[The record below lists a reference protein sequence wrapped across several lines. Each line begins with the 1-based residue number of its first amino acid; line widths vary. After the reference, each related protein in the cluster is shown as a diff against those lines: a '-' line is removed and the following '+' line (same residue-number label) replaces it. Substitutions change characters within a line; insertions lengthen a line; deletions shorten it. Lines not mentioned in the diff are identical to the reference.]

1 LQDIAKLLHAF
12 RTLHER
18 LEGVY
23 DIREVDC
30 VLYLQPFLE
39 VITSESTR
47 SDWKI
52 CDQTMCGVDSD
63 TLALRPM

>member
-1 LQDIAKLLHAF
+1 MTCDCWVAQDIAKLLHAF

-47 SDWKI
+47 
-52 CDQTMCGVDSD
+52 
-63 TLALRPM
+63 